1 MTTTPLMPAHSP
13 PRSQGGF
20 ALAKQGAG
28 IQNFAHLKKLGPR
41 FRGDER
47 SNYRDGGMKLRSK
60 LPGDGMNL
68 RSRPGAIAVTGLTEM
83 RGALG
88 GPTAS

>member
-1 MTTTPLMPAHSP
+1 M
-13 PRSQGGF
+13 R
-20 ALAKQGAG
+20 
-28 IQNFAHLKKLGPR
+28 
-41 FRGDER
+41 
-47 SNYRDGGMKLRSK
+47 YRVGGMKLRSK